1 VDFVA
6 IEWVDLPNAVGMS
19 QAAEGGLMASKP
31 DIASAKYIERM
42 SGGSLCARCR
52 YRPALRRVPQA
63 CPFNL
68 PYRDLLLRYE
78 DRLAA
83 NPRTVMQVRNL
94 ARIDDGERVEIRAE
108 SRAQRS
114 GGGP

>member
-1 VDFVA
+1 VYVVA

-19 QAAEGGLMASKP
+19 QAADGGLMARKP
-31 DIASAKYIERM
+31 NIASAKHIERM
-42 SGGSLCARCR
+42 SGANLCARCR

-68 PYRDLLLRYE
+68 PHRDFLLRHE

-94 ARIDDGERVEIRAE
+94 ARIDGGQRGEIRAE